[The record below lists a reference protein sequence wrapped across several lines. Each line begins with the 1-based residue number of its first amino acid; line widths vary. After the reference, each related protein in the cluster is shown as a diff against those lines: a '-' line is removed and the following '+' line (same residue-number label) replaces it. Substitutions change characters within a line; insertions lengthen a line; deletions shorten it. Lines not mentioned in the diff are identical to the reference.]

1 MNYNPYGNFNP
12 YFQPQTQQSQ
22 GMKLDRVADLETA
35 KKYVMQPNTIVYLLD
50 EKDPYLYMK
59 QMDNTGKSTL
69 RGFALTEIDLS
80 KITDKRYVSRDDFES
95 FKAEIL
101 DAVKGLNKGE

>member
-1 MNYNPYGNFNP
+1 MNYNPYGNYNP
-12 YFQPQTQQSQ
+12 YSYQQNQNQ
-22 GMKLDRVADLETA
+22 GMRLDRVADLETA
-35 KKYVMQPNTIVYLLD
+35 KKYVMQPNSIVYLMD

-59 QMDNTGKSTL
+59 QMDATGKSTL

-80 KITDKRYVSRDDFES
+80 KITDKRYVSREDFDT